1 VSESVSSVPYLDF
14 SQIGPAVG
22 SRFPDVVLKNQ
33 RGETIDLQL
42 VRGKRKALVV
52 FYRSA
57 SW

>member
-1 VSESVSSVPYLDF
+1 VSEPILSVPYLDF
-14 SQIGPAVG
+14 SRIGPAVG

-33 RGETIDLQL
+33 RGKTIDLHQ
-42 VRGKRKALVV
+42 VRGKLKALVV